1 MRFRCCVYEGELM
14 EYDPFNMALLSL
26 ILAQVMDGRV
36 WKAFWNIMC
45 IIFALIYLSASELL

>member
-1 MRFRCCVYEGELM
+1 M